1 MEIRVLKYFL
11 AVAQEENITRA
22 RRRAHAFDG
31 GMRLSGRM
39 LSAARAGRRDGA
51 EHCRRGKGKARL
63 GRRQSEG
70 LRNPV
75 IAIKK
80 EGTLSVIF
88 IADRVLCAFRAFG
101 AHLFLSLLI
110 G

>member
-1 MEIRVLKYFL
+1 MCL
-11 AVAQEENITRA
+11 AW
-22 RRRAHAFDG
+22 RR
-31 GMRLSGRM
+31 
-39 LSAARAGRRDGA
+39 LSAARAGQRDGA
-51 EHCRRGKGKARL
+51 EHRRRGEGKARL

-88 IADRVLCAFRAFG
+88 IADRVFCAFG
-101 AHLFLSLLI
+101 AHLFLSPFSFQKLLDGEMGI
-110 G
+110 IPVHGL

>member
-1 MEIRVLKYFL
+1 MC
-11 AVAQEENITRA
+11 
-22 RRRAHAFDG
+22 
-31 GMRLSGRM
+31 LSGRR
-39 LSAARAGRRDGA
+39 LSAARAGQRDGA
-51 EHCRRGKGKARL
+51 EYRRRGERKARL

-88 IADRVLCAFRAFG
+88 IADRGFLCFQSVRS
-101 AHLFLSLLI
+101 LSISFAL
-110 G
+110 